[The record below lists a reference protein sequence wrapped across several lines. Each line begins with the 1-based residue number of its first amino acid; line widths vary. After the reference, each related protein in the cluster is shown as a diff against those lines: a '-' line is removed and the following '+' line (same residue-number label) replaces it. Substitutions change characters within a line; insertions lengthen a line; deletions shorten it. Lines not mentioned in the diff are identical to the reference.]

1 MNQSAS
7 EELTRTDSHPARG
20 LVKAIESL
28 RQHLLDVGK
37 RNKLINAPIRK
48 DRAKQLTI
56 EDELADEVFKIYLQ
70 GALWHGSGR
79 RWNSPFPKR

>member
-7 EELTRTDSHPARG
+7 EEHTRPNSHWSGGVA
-20 LVKAIESL
+20 KAVERL
-28 RQHLLDVGK
+28 RQQLLDVGK

-56 EDELADEVFKIYLQ
+56 EDELADEVSRFSTSK
-70 GALWHGSGR
+70 AR
-79 RWNSPFPKR
+79 A